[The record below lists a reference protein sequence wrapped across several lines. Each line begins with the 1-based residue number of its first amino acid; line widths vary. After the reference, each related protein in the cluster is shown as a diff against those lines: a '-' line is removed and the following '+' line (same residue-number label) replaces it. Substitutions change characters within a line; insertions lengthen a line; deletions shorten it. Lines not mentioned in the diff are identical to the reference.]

1 MSPSA
6 TNRAIS
12 RSSPMPDL
20 SPTRLHL
27 EVGLR
32 ENRWAGY
39 SLAGYSSGHFF
50 SLHGGSVSAP
60 SQSVPW
66 YSAGKPITAIGVL
79 QILSRNPSL
88 TPLPMEKTFPEL
100 KQTYVGS
107 LSLEAIL
114 THRTGLRFPNL
125 PLHSSEKEIFAI
137 LASSQ
142 PQDFSL
148 RPGQAAYDPR
158 GGWWLLGQ
166 WLSRHT
172 GQPWADFLREHVLQH
187 AGASNMFF
195 ANANQHSDVPMAE
208 KRGDKWVP
216 VPPSYGSGGGLCGSA
231 ADLALLYQTLLC
243 AGTSPSSGKT
253 LLNSSSLEKLT
264 RRWREGEVDMTFGHV
279 VDFGLGVI
287 LDSNRYGS
295 TTVPYGFGATS
306 SEKSYGHGGARSSIA
321 FADPENH
328 LALAVCLVGL
338 VPENIHQPRMRG
350 LLDQLR
356 SDLA

>member
-6 TNRAIS
+6 MNRAIS

-27 EVGLR
+27 EAGLR

-50 SLHGGSVSAP
+50 SLHGGSVSDP

-79 QILSRNPSL
+79 QVLAQNPSL

-125 PLHSSEKEIFAI
+125 PLQESEKEILAI
-137 LASSQ
+137 LAGSQ

-158 GGWWLLGQ
+158 GSWWLLGQ
-166 WLSRHT
+166 WLSRQS
-172 GQPWADFLREHVLQH
+172 GQPWPDYLREHVFQP
-187 AGASNMFF
+187 AGAPTMFF
-195 ANANQHSDVPMAE
+195 ANANQHSDVPMTE
-208 KRGDKWVP
+208 KRGDKWAP
-216 VPPSYGSGGGLCGSA
+216 VPPSYGPGGGLCGSA
-231 ADLALLYQTLLC
+231 ADLALIYQTLLC
-243 AGTSPSSGKT
+243 AGTSPTTEKT
-253 LLNSSSLEKLT
+253 LLDSSSLEKLT
-264 RRWREGEVDMTFGHV
+264 HRWREGEVDMTFAHV

-295 TTVPYGFGATS
+295 TTVPYGFGTTS

>member
-1 MSPSA
+1 
-6 TNRAIS
+6 
-12 RSSPMPDL
+12 MPDL

-27 EVGLR
+27 EAGLR

-50 SLHGGSVSAP
+50 SLHGGSVSDP

-79 QILSRNPSL
+79 QVLAHNPSL

-100 KQTYVGS
+100 KETYTGS
-107 LSLEAIL
+107 LTLEAIL

-125 PLHSSEKEIFAI
+125 TLQESEKEIFAI
-137 LASSQ
+137 LAASQ

-148 RPGQAAYDPR
+148 RPGQAAYNPR
-158 GGWWLLGQ
+158 GSWWLLGQ
-166 WLSRHT
+166 WLSRQT
-172 GQPWADFLREHVLQH
+172 GLLWPDYLCEHVLQP
-187 AGASNMFF
+187 AGASSMFF
-195 ANANQHSDVPMAE
+195 ANANQHSDVSMTE
-208 KRGDKWVP
+208 KRGNNWVP
-216 VPPSYGSGGGLCGSA
+216 VPPSYGPGGGFCGSA
-231 ADLALLYQTLLC
+231 ADLALIYQTLLC
-243 AGTSPSSGKT
+243 AGTSPT
-253 LLNSSSLEKLT
+253 TENPLLDSSSLEKLT

-295 TTVPYGFGATS
+295 TTVPYGFGTTS
-306 SEKSYGHGGARSSIA
+306 SEKSYGHGGDRSSIA
-321 FADPENH
+321 FADPENN
-328 LALAVCLVGL
+328 LAVAICLVGL
-338 VPENIHQPRMRG
+338 VAENIHQPRMRG

>member
-1 MSPSA
+1 
-6 TNRAIS
+6 
-12 RSSPMPDL
+12 MPDL

-27 EVGLR
+27 EAGLR

-50 SLHGGSVSAP
+50 SLHGGSVSDP

-79 QILSRNPSL
+79 QVLAHNPSL

-100 KQTYVGS
+100 KETYTGS
-107 LSLEAIL
+107 LTLEAIL

-125 PLHSSEKEIFAI
+125 TLQESEKEIFAI
-137 LASSQ
+137 LAASQ

-148 RPGQAAYDPR
+148 RPGQAAYNPR
-158 GGWWLLGQ
+158 GCWWLLGQ
-166 WLSRHT
+166 WLSRQT
-172 GQPWADFLREHVLQH
+172 GLLWPDYLCEHVLQT
-187 AGASNMFF
+187 AGASSMFF
-195 ANANQHSDVPMAE
+195 ANANHHSDVSMTE
-208 KRGDKWVP
+208 KRGNNWVP
-216 VPPSYGSGGGLCGSA
+216 VPPSCGPGGGLCGSA
-231 ADLALLYQTLLC
+231 ADLALIYQTLLC
-243 AGTSPSSGKT
+243 AGTSPT
-253 LLNSSSLEKLT
+253 TENPLLDSSSLEKLT

-295 TTVPYGFGATS
+295 TTVPYGFGTTS
-306 SEKSYGHGGARSSIA
+306 SEKSYGHGGDRSSIA
-321 FADPENH
+321 FADPENN
-328 LALAVCLVGL
+328 LAVAICLVGL
-338 VPENIHQPRMRG
+338 VAENIHQPRMRG